1 MDGPG
6 QRFAIRFGWA
16 MGVLMRALGLGP
28 RRSYVE
34 LDGVRVRVRMGWGF
48 RADLLR
54 SSIVDV
60 RPRPYVW
67 WAYGVHYA
75 GRGRW
80 IVNGSG
86 HDVVRLVLDPPGR
99 ARTLGA
105 PIRVREVWVSL
116 EEPES
121 FRIALGR

>member
-1 MDGPG
+1 MEIDC
-6 QRFAIRFGWA
+6 
-16 MGVLMRALGLGP
+16 
-28 RRSYVE
+28 
-34 LDGVRVRVRMGWGF
+34 DRVRVRMGWGF

-54 SSIVDV
+54 TSIVDV

-86 HDVVRLVLDPPGR
+86 HDVVVLALGHPAR
-99 ARTLGA
+99 ARTLGV
-105 PIRVREVWVSL
+105 PIRVRELWVSL
-116 EEPES
+116 EDPEG
-121 FRIALGR
+121 FRSALGR